1 MNNNIPMNWTIL
13 TSYKAMHE
21 TKSPHVNH
29 IHQHKSHNT
38 IDLDLQSLYSI
49 SIRKYYNDSMQ
60 QAILSK
66 LQANIKWE
74 RALIFIQPRVKIP
87 RRKAHGISK
96 EGAPCGKSGAAK
108 CGLRAATSPTL
119 NTCQIKVKGRGGCAT
134 SWECGL
140 PPQWCAT
147 SPRGAHLLI
156 HMCQDLLKSK
166 LNHLPIKLILSHLT
180 ISLTLPLFYLQYFP
194 HISFLF
200 LPWLIFIELKW
211 PFWVFESKINF
222 EWWKSLILLK

>member
-1 MNNNIPMNWTIL
+1 MNWTIL

-74 RALIFIQPRVKIP
+74 RALLLIHFWVELS
-87 RRKAHGISK
+87 RRRAHGISK
-96 EGAPCGKSGAAK
+96 EGAPCGRKWAAK
-108 CGLRAATSPTL
+108 CGMRAATSPTL
-119 NTCQIKVKGRGGCAT
+119 ITCVKPKVKGRRVRHLLRVWAAT
-134 SWECGL
+134 SRVRHL
-140 PPQWCAT
+140 
-147 SPRGAHLLI
+147 SKRGAP
-156 HMCQDLLKSK
+156 
-166 LNHLPIKLILSHLT
+166 LNKHVP
-180 ISLTLPLFYLQYFP
+180 ISLKIPTQSLANQVDLVPFDSLLDFCLYFVFNIVPTYLFYFCLG
-194 HISFLF
+194 
-200 LPWLIFIELKW
+200 
-211 PFWVFESKINF
+211 
-222 EWWKSLILLK
+222 